1 MKYNFFLTLIL
12 VIFITSCTRQHSS
25 QDSSFDYRNN
35 LFPTIAIVKKNDK
48 ELFQDKEE
56 FFITCLTKELREKN
70 YQIISD
76 KEFRDRAFPFF
87 EPDETTMNV
96 EPSIDILQEK
106 QFQQQIKTLGV
117 EYIIWVS
124 GQTDYADKVGAV
136 SCALGLQGG
145 GCYGYASQND
155 ESNIQAEIWHVSE
168 KKLLGYNTATAKGK
182 YQLFAFV
189 IPIPIPSDSRQ
200 KSCKKISRSIV
211 LKLLE
216 N

>member
-1 MKYNFFLTLIL
+1 MTKDF
-12 VIFITSCTRQHSS
+12 
-25 QDSSFDYRNN
+25 
-35 LFPTIAIVKKNDK
+35 
-48 ELFQDKEE
+48 FQDKED
-56 FFITCLTKELREKN
+56 FFITCLTKELQEKN
-70 YQIISD
+70 YNIISD

-87 EPDETTMNV
+87 ESDEATMNV

-106 QFQQQIKTLGV
+106 LFQQKIKTLGV
-117 EYIIWVS
+117 DYIIWVS

-155 ESNIQAEIWHVSE
+155 ESNIQSEIWHVPR

-200 KSCKKISRSIV
+200 KSCKKISHSIV

>member
-1 MKYNFFLTLIL
+1 MIL
-12 VIFITSCTRQHSS
+12 VICITSCTRQHHS
-25 QDSSFDYRNN
+25 QDSSFDNRNN
-35 LFPTIAIVKKNDK
+35 IFPTIAIVKKNDK
-48 ELFQDKEE
+48 GLFQDKEE
-56 FFITCLTKELREKN
+56 FFITCLTKELRKKN
-70 YQIISD
+70 YNIISD
-76 KEFRDRAFPFF
+76 KEFRDSAFPFF
-87 EPDETTMNV
+87 EPDEATIDV
-96 EPSIDILQEK
+96 EPSIDILQGK
-106 QFQQQIKTLGV
+106 LFQQKIKTLGV

-124 GQTDYADKVGAV
+124 GRTDYADKVGAV

-155 ESNIQAEIWHVSE
+155 ESNIQAEIWHVSR

-200 KSCKKISRSIV
+200 KSCKKISHSIF

>member
-1 MKYNFFLTLIL
+1 MTTEI
-12 VIFITSCTRQHSS
+12 IF
-25 QDSSFDYRNN
+25 
-35 LFPTIAIVKKNDK
+35 FPTIAIVKKNDK

-87 EPDETTMNV
+87 EPDETTMDV

-106 QFQQQIKTLGV
+106 QFQQQIKTLEV

>member
-1 MKYNFFLTLIL
+1 
-12 VIFITSCTRQHSS
+12 
-25 QDSSFDYRNN
+25 
-35 LFPTIAIVKKNDK
+35 
-48 ELFQDKEE
+48 
-56 FFITCLTKELREKN
+56 
-70 YQIISD
+70 
-76 KEFRDRAFPFF
+76 
-87 EPDETTMNV
+87 MNV

-106 QFQQQIKTLGV
+106 LFQQKIKPLGV
-117 EYIIWVS
+117 DYIIWVS

-155 ESNIQAEIWHVSE
+155 ESKIQSERWHVPR

-189 IPIPIPSDSRQ
+189 IPIPNPYDSRQ
-200 KSCKKISRSIV
+200 KSCKKISHSII

>member
-1 MKYNFFLTLIL
+1 M
-12 VIFITSCTRQHSS
+12 
-25 QDSSFDYRNN
+25 D
-35 LFPTIAIVKKNDK
+35 
-48 ELFQDKEE
+48 
-56 FFITCLTKELREKN
+56 
-70 YQIISD
+70 
-76 KEFRDRAFPFF
+76 
-87 EPDETTMNV
+87 V

-168 KKLLGYNTATAKGK
+168 KNYWAIIRLLQKGNTSYLLLLFRSRSLLIRVKRAVKK
-182 YQLFAFV
+182 YHAQLF
-189 IPIPIPSDSRQ
+189 
-200 KSCKKISRSIV
+200 
-211 LKLLE
+211 
-216 N
+216 

>member
-12 VIFITSCTRQHSS
+12 VIFITSCTRQHPS
-25 QDSSFDYRNN
+25 QGSSFDNRNN
-35 LFPTIAIVKKNDK
+35 IFPTVAIVKKNDK
-48 ELFQDKEE
+48 GLFQDKED

-70 YQIISD
+70 YNIISD

-87 EPDETTMNV
+87 EPDEATMSV

-106 QFQQQIKTLGV
+106 LFQQKIKTLGV
-117 EYIIWVS
+117 DYIIWVS

-155 ESNIQAEIWHVSE
+155 ESKIHSEIWHVPR

-200 KSCKKISRSIV
+200 KSCKKISHSIV